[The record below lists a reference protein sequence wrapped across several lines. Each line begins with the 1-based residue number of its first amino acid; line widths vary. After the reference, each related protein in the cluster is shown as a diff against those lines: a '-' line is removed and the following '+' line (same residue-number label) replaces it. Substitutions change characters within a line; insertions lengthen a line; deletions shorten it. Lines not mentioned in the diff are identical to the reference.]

1 MDRLPAALQPIRDRE
16 QALPREASIYHES
29 PVRHTITFAWDGPDG
44 PDGGEDAGLAVIVSS
59 GALPVPA
66 VGEHVAVHGHDVR
79 VVAVRTSY
87 TRSDDEGVPLL
98 FTRVG
103 VAEPG

>member
-1 MDRLPAALQPIRDRE
+1 MDRLPAALQPIHDRE
-16 QALPREASIYHES
+16 QALPRESSIYHES
-29 PVRHTITFAWDGPDG
+29 PVRHTITFVWDPPGGPAGD
-44 PDGGEDAGLAVIVSS
+44 EDGLAVIVSS
-59 GALPVPA
+59 GALPVPE

-79 VVAVRTSY
+79 VAAVRTSY

-98 FTRVG
+98 FTRVS

>member
-16 QALPREASIYHES
+16 QALPREASIYNES
-29 PVRHTITFAWDGPDG
+29 LVRHTITFVWEAA
-44 PDGGEDAGLAVIVSS
+44 EDAGDPLAVIVSS

-66 VGEHVAVHGHDVR
+66 VGGHVAVHDHDVR

-98 FTRVG
+98 FTRVT
-103 VAEPG
+103 VAAPE